1 MEDKKNSY
9 KGIFVFL
16 LLFAC
21 VAVVTTFCVAKKIN
35 KNSNDN
41 VNDSTSIMISE
52 GDSTEKL
59 KEDEDKDKKKYIVE
73 DMDGYYF
80 TNNIEIKEQKHQ
92 EGDKIKSSYT
102 TLDEKELDITY
113 FSIDGLKDEDVERKI
128 NEEIIQ
134 AAFEKNLEK
143 DNNCIGKVVKY
154 NISGNYANILSF
166 TISTTWYYQS
176 ENEYDYWK
184 TDYEQKYF
192 NYNLVKGEQIEL
204 DELFTSMYPIKNQI
218 NITAEEQYLWDEPVT
233 EGDTYTPKYIE
244 YVNKQLDRNYEE
256 WTLRFGEKSEEIEKA
271 VDEGEIMDEASWK
284 KWYYRSAREEK
295 KMQVMQSFE
304 KGKYNFSVSDRYIT
318 VDVDDVSAKVHLLPN
333 IDNLTLYKKYVTY
346 ESIYTNQYDNAIKR
360 QYKIYETDKFKS
372 GWIEDNILLYVEA
385 SLSGDSLYDQDY

>member
-9 KGIFVFL
+9 KGIFVFF

-92 EGDKIKSSYT
+92 EGEKIKSSYT

-143 DNNCIGKVVKY
+143 DNNCIGK
-154 NISGNYANILSF
+154 GRA
-166 TISTTWYYQS
+166 
-176 ENEYDYWK
+176 D
-184 TDYEQKYF
+184 
-192 NYNLVKGEQIEL
+192 
-204 DELFTSMYPIKNQI
+204 
-218 NITAEEQYLWDEPVT
+218 
-233 EGDTYTPKYIE
+233 
-244 YVNKQLDRNYEE
+244 
-256 WTLRFGEKSEEIEKA
+256 
-271 VDEGEIMDEASWK
+271 
-284 KWYYRSAREEK
+284 
-295 KMQVMQSFE
+295 
-304 KGKYNFSVSDRYIT
+304 
-318 VDVDDVSAKVHLLPN
+318 
-333 IDNLTLYKKYVTY
+333 
-346 ESIYTNQYDNAIKR
+346 
-360 QYKIYETDKFKS
+360 
-372 GWIEDNILLYVEA
+372 
-385 SLSGDSLYDQDY
+385 